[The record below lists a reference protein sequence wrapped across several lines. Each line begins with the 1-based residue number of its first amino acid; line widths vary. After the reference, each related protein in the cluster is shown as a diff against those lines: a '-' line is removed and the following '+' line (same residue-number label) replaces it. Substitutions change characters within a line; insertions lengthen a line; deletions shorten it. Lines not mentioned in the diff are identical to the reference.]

1 MKYLSVCSGIEAAS
15 VAWHDFG
22 WEPVAFSEIDAFP
35 AAVLAHR
42 FPNVPNLGD
51 MNEYRNWNIG
61 DVDILVGGTPCQAF
75 SVAGLRRGLEDARGS
90 LSITFVQIA
99 DKFNP
104 KYIIWENVPGV
115 LSSKDNAFGCF
126 LGALAGED
134 CEIRPPGGKWKDSGC
149 VYGPKRAIAWR
160 CLDAQYFNLAQRRK
174 RVFVVSCPRDGADP
188 AEILFEWAGGQGDTV
203 EGGAQGQ
210 ETPADSGVGSSG
222 SLDEGSGDERTRIDS
237 PPRRSETVGTLACNT
252 GPNGHDAG
260 NFACNQGVDAGYIQA
275 VPQKKRLDSPPKRSV
290 QDYSATSKAE
300 NGVLPFD
307 TTQIT
312 SASNYSNP
320 KPGDPCH
327 PLASGAHPPAI
338 ADSNSQGKPVPFRET
353 ADCLTAAYGTKWNG
367 NASADNGSLF
377 VKHQIPETAGCLDT
391 QCGGGKL
398 THQSI
403 MNGHIIATER
413 AEETN
418 VSTPEL
424 SPCLNTKNSN
434 LLGAPRTQAYVEPEC
449 MRESGHGYWV
459 KDEISGTLRA
469 EGENRPSRPSHVIKA
484 AFQQNTRDEVRF
496 ISGDGQIAG
505 ALAAESGAKQ
515 TNYILEQTQEAL
527 AFDGYNQTL
536 STTSQTIRTGSD
548 CDKMGMVLLE
558 KEKDVLAFDGYSQT
572 VSDTSQTIR
581 ASRSDG
587 DHVGM
592 VFQHMV
598 VRRLTPIE
606 CERLQGFP
614 DLWTKIPYRK
624 KDADKC
630 PDGPRYKSLGN
641 SMATNVMR
649 WIGQRVAMKDGGQ
662 I

>member
-61 DVDILVGGTPCQAF
+61 NIDILVGGTPCQAF

-134 CEIRPPGGKWKDSGC
+134 CEIQPPGGKWKDSGC

-174 RVFVVSCPRDGADP
+174 RVFVVSCPRDGANP
-188 AEILFEWAGGQGDTV
+188 AEILFEWSSVQGDTV
-203 EGGAQGQ
+203 EGGTQGQ
-210 ETPADSGVGSSG
+210 ETASDSGVGSEG
-222 SLDEGSGDERTRIDS
+222 SLDEGSRDERARVDS
-237 PPRRSETVGTLACNT
+237 PPSRSA
-252 GPNGHDAG
+252 
-260 NFACNQGVDAGYIQA
+260 
-275 VPQKKRLDSPPKRSV
+275 PQKKRLDSPPKRSV
-290 QDYSATSKAE
+290 QDYSPTSEPE

-312 SASNYSNP
+312 SASNYSSP
-320 KPGDPCH
+320 KQGDPCH

-338 ADSNSQGKPVPFRET
+338 AEMSSHGNPIPFRET

-403 MNGHIIATER
+403 MNGHIIATAR
-413 AEETN
+413 AENTS
-418 VSTPEL
+418 VSTSELL

-434 LLGAPRTQAYVEPEC
+434 LLGAPCTQAYVVEPEC

-484 AFQQNTRDEVRF
+484 AAFQQNTRDEVRF

-515 TNYILEQTQEAL
+515 TNYIFEQSQDVL
-527 AFDGYNQTL
+527 AFDGYNHTL
-536 STTSQTIRTGSD
+536 SETSQTIRCGSD
-548 CDKMGMVLLE
+548 LDKMGMVFKVESE
-558 KEKDVLAFDGYSQT
+558 KEVMAFDSYSQT

-592 VFQHMV
+592 VFQRMV
-598 VRRLTPIE
+598 VRRLTPTE

-630 PDGPRYKSLGN
+630 PDGPRYKALGN

-649 WIGQRVAMKDGGQ
+649 WIGQRVAMKDGGH